1 MRRRRRRKEIIRRRM
16 RRKKKRKETGK
27 KRLMEPRRSGS
38 GQVRRLGPRANE
50 MEERSTSQKS

>member
-1 MRRRRRRKEIIRRRM
+1 M

-27 KRLMEPRRSGS
+27 KRLMEPRRSGC
-38 GQVRRLGPRANE
+38 QVRRLGPRANE